1 MVKNTIENKEAI
13 LQEKSDI
20 EKILQ
25 DAYLSSIRKTG
36 EYQFGRFEE
45 KLENEREI
53 LKKSF
58 EKIVN
63 IAEAFYLF
71 IKEKFPE
78 VKIKQFRIGIDYSS
92 QIPTAIMLI
101 DKKDKDSVLKIRYSA
116 RDFEK
121 ISWSHGITEC
131 YLWTKIDE
139 NIEQELI
146 ESDFPFYRKSL

>member
-1 MVKNTIENKEAI
+1 MQQNMIKEKTKI
-13 LQEKSDI
+13 INDSDIGKMLQE
-20 EKILQ
+20 
-25 DAYLSSIRKTG
+25 AYISSIRNTK

-45 KLENEREI
+45 KLEREKEP

-63 IAEAFYLF
+63 IAETFFTF
-71 IKEKFPE
+71 IKEQFPE
-78 VKIKQFRIGIDYSS
+78 IKIKQFRIGIDYSS

-101 DKKDKDSVLKIRYSA
+101 DKSNRNDILKIRLAA
-116 RDFEK
+116 RNFEK
-121 ISWSHGITEC
+121 ISWSHGIAEC

-146 ESDFPFYRKSL
+146 ESDFPFYRKTL